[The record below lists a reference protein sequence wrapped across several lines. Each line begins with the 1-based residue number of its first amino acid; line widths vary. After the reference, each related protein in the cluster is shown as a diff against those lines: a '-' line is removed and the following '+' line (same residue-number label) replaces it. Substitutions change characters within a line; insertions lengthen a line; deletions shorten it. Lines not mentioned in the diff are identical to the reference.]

1 MTTFDSADDEGEN
14 AKGFFAESDSTS
26 QNPDFYLSYA
36 VSGE

>member
-14 AKGFFAESDSTS
+14 AESLFAESDSTS
-26 QNPDFYLSYA
+26 QNPDFHLSYA